1 MGVRIQPLSEYASD
15 LRPPSDFKVGCL
27 NRAWNKLYIVKWLSE
42 HFVESCTVI
51 SRRRLFR
58 GEIAPPIR
66 ASDKGGILTN
76 NSTV

>member
-1 MGVRIQPLSEYASD
+1 MSEYASD
-15 LRPPSDFKVGCL
+15 LGSPSDFKVGCP
-27 NRAWNKLYIVKWLSE
+27 NRAWNKLVKWLIE
-42 HFVESCTVI
+42 YFVERCAVI